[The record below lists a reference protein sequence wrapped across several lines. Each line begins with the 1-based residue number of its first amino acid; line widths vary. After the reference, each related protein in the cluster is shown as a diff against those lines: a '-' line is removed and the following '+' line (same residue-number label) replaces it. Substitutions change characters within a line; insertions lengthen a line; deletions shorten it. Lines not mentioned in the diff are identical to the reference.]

1 MGGLELKEGTNSSAK
16 ACLAVVSLE
25 AVKKEGHQLQA
36 GRSHVTVAM
45 LAAIAALCWPTL
57 NC

>member
-25 AVKKEGHQLQA
+25 AVKKGGHQLQA

-45 LAAIAALCWPTL
+45 LAARAAS
-57 NC
+57 